1 MELLGL
7 GTAAVV
13 AALGRGVVQE
23 KEELAALQP
32 SNSGLG
38 FDCVNQ
44 ISQLLVIRA
53 LLFLLGCPQTDSESH
68 YLSRF

>member
-13 AALGRGVVQE
+13 AALGRGVVHE
-23 KEELAALQP
+23 EEELAALQL

-44 ISQLLVIRA
+44 ISQLLVI
-53 LLFLLGCPQTDSESH
+53 
-68 YLSRF
+68 